1 MSTMSVMSVMPTM
14 SVTSN
19 LSSKFEK
26 ELVKFIA
33 WVKTTDYKVS
43 DIVDGSE
50 FEWGNVNI
58 KNFEEPGRN
67 KLETYIKELMKVY
80 FVSRGGEEINDI
92 KLMTKEFREYKP
104 KRSIVNTEGESKKK
118 KKSIEKSI
126 EKNVEKSIKSVE
138 KSIKSIKSVET
149 TKVVVSESF
158 NTNDTWYLQTLSES
172 TQDLVSIFG
181 NPIKNAKQDDYEYE
195 WKIMVGEKPFSIYNW
210 LNYDNEFY
218 EFQDNEW
225 YLAGI
230 EEKSNEEKYLIDYI
244 KQKGNLKE
252 SKSESKVKVAKIK
265 PQLPE
270 VEPKT
275 ELVQTKIKE
284 SEFELEKEIEEIE
297 EIEETEE
304 VKETNFELDIELD
317 LIEDDDLEINI
328 DDIDFDF

>member
-1 MSTMSVMSVMPTM
+1 MSTMSVMSVMSTK

-50 FEWGNVNI
+50 LEWKNVNLE
-58 KNFEEPGRN
+58 NFEEPGRN

-104 KRSIVNTEGESKKK
+104 KRSIVDTESEGTSEKK
-118 KKSIEKSI
+118 KKSIEKNERPIKRSKNI
-126 EKNVEKSIKSVE
+126 EK
-138 KSIKSIKSVET
+138 

-181 NPIKNAKQDDYEYE
+181 NPIKNSKQDDYEYE
-195 WKIMVGEKPFSIYNW
+195 WKIMVGEKTFSIYNW
-210 LNYDNEFY
+210 LNYDNQFY

-225 YLAGI
+225 YLAGV

-244 KQKGNLKE
+244 KQKGDLNIKQTTNKE

-265 PQLPE
+265 EQPSK
-270 VEPKT
+270 VEP
-275 ELVQTKIKE
+275 VQTE
-284 SEFELEKEIEEIE
+284 PEFELEE
-297 EIEETEE
+297 EIEETGE
-304 VKETNFELDIELD
+304 VDIKETNFELDIELD